1 MNYDL
6 CLHLDARD
14 PAILALVL
22 RNAENYLN
30 GLPGESFRLDV
41 VANGGGAPLFAAEG
55 PEFAEAKAKVAALI
69 KRGVRFKLCAN
80 ALAEHGIDHA
90 RLWPGCQV
98 VPAGLVEVVRLQRE
112 GFAYIKP

>member
-1 MNYDL
+1 MNYDV
-6 CLHLDARD
+6 CLHLDAND

-30 GLPGESFRLDV
+30 GLPGEKFRLEV
-41 VANGGGAPLFAAEG
+41 VANGGGATLFAAEG
-55 PEFAEAKAKVAALI
+55 GEAGALRDKAAALMQ
-69 KRGVRFKLCAN
+69 RGVRFKVCAN
-80 ALAEHGIDHA
+80 ALAEHGIAHE
-90 RLWPGCQV
+90 RLWPGCEV

>member
-1 MNYDL
+1 MNYDV

-14 PAILALVL
+14 PAMLALVL

-55 PEFAEAKAKVAALI
+55 PEFAELKARVAALI
-69 KRGVRFKLCAN
+69 RRGVRFKVCAN
-80 ALAEHGIDHA
+80 ALAENGVAHD
-90 RLWPGCQV
+90 RLWPGCEV